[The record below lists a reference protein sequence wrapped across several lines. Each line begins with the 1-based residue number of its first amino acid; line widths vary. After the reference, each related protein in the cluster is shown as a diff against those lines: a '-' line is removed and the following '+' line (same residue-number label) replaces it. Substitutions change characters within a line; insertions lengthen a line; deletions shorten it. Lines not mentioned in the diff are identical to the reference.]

1 MIPHRARF
9 DNATDESPR
18 VADAGFC
25 QLPAFGLTSLGAHI
39 MLSAQFNSRYRNYA
53 YRRPNMSQNVTSAV
67 AATAGK
73 IKHLRWWICGLLFFV
88 TVINYV
94 DRQVLSVLEPDYL
107 KPAIG
112 WSELEYGRI
121 VLVFQ
126 LSYAVMFVVF
136 GRLMDWLGT
145 KVGFAIAVVWW
156 SLAAMGTALART
168 PFGFGVARLFL
179 GMGEAA
185 NFPGAVKTIAE
196 WFPKSERALATGI
209 FNAGTN
215 VGAMIAPVA
224 SLTLADNFGWQSAFI
239 VTGALGFVWLLGW
252 WFLYHRPEA
261 HPRLAAEELQHIESD
276 PEEPVGEKVPWLRL
290 LGYRQT
296 WAFAFG
302 KMLTDPIWWFY
313 LFWLPK
319 FLSNNHGI
327 KKYDLIKYL
336 IVVYLIADVGS
347 VAGGWI
353 SSALLKRGWTV
364 NGARKTAMLIFA
376 ASMPVVI
383 LASQVQN
390 VWTAILL
397 IGFAAG
403 AHQGMSANL
412 FTLTSDMFP
421 KRAVGSV
428 MGIGSCAGSLGGV
441 AVAEFAGRVLN
452 ADPSFYTPM
461 FVVAGLS
468 YLVALGVI
476 HLLVPKLEPAKL

>member
-1 MIPHRARF
+1 MNQDI
-9 DNATDESPR
+9 TGS
-18 VADAGFC
+18 
-25 QLPAFGLTSLGAHI
+25 I
-39 MLSAQFNSRYRNYA
+39 K
-53 YRRPNMSQNVTSAV
+53 
-67 AATAGK
+67 AATATVSK
-73 IKHLRWWICGLLFFV
+73 IKHLRWYICGLLFFA

-112 WSELEYGRI
+112 WTELEYGRI

-126 LSYAVMFVVF
+126 LAYAIMFLVF
-136 GRLMDWLGT
+136 GRIMDWIGT
-145 KVGFAIAVVWW
+145 KAGFAIAIVWW
-156 SLAAMGTALART
+156 SLAAIAHSIVKT

-215 VGAMIAPVA
+215 VGAIVAPIAA
-224 SLTLADNFGWQSAFI
+224 LTLAEYWGWQSAFI
-239 VTGALGFVWLLGW
+239 ITGLLGFIWLIFW
-252 WFLYHRPEA
+252 WFMYRKPEE
-261 HPRLAAEELQHIESD
+261 HPRLAQDELQHILSD
-276 PEEPVGEKVPWLRL
+276 REEVSNARVPWLRL
-290 LGYRQT
+290 LGFRQT
-296 WAFAFG
+296 WAFALG

-327 KKYDLIKYL
+327 KKFALIKYL

-353 SSALLKRGWTV
+353 SSSLIKRGWSV
-364 NGARKTAMLIFA
+364 NAARKTAILVFA
-376 ASMPVVI
+376 ATMPVVI
-383 LASQVQN
+383 IASQVKS

-403 AHQGMSANL
+403 AHQGISANL

-421 KRAVGSV
+421 KKAVGSV
-428 MGIGSCAGSLGGV
+428 MGIGSCAGSIGGV
-441 AVAEFAGRVLN
+441 IVAEFAGRVLN
-452 ADPSFYTPM
+452 ADPSFYLPM
-461 FVVAGLS
+461 FIIAGTT

-476 HLLVPKLEPAKL
+476 HLLSPKLEPVKI